1 MKLSVEVYIKKNT
14 LVKTGEFTANN
25 PSPFLSVSTNLTMT
39 ANEYIG
45 FYIKIVSG
53 DSTGLI
59 SWITGNDTTKI
70 DLETAIPIA
79 NGDDFEIY
87 RSDYQRLDLFKD
99 EKISITSQIGNANDI
114 GKLYTDYTQSFTIP
128 ASKTNNQILSHW
140 YESSID
146 NGFDHRMRYDAFI
159 EVNTHRFKDGT
170 IQLEKADK
178 KDGFIESY
186 SVTFYGNLVQLKDI
200 IKDEKL
206 QSLDFS
212 SFNHSYSSTEVRN
225 RITSG
230 SFFNVRYPLIGN
242 ANKYSYQDGSPTDI
256 TTIGGAIKWNEL
268 FPAITV
274 QNIFNRIQAKYG
286 VTFNGSFFNL
296 KQWTELY
303 LYLKPSLAMNYISEP
318 QTLNFTSIV
327 TSSPNTPTFPELNL
341 TTDTLT
347 TNWNYGSSNATLDS
361 SKYFEVTITINP
373 DTGFTT
379 IPYVLYT
386 YKNGVLLSTITKTG
400 NQDIQ
405 VDRVRKRDSSN
416 ANNRYTFKIASTAP
430 FTYTASLFYVKSIFS
445 YSILIPNNTWIRTQ
459 SRAITNTNVNINSI
473 INIGNYM
480 PDIKIIDFITGIIK
494 AFNLMI
500 IPRQNN
506 TYEFA
511 PLEMYYNAGKILD
524 ITEYTYEDE
533 MSINKPKL
541 FKSINF
547 TYEESNNVL
556 NQAYKGLFQQNYG
569 DLIYNSDRITE
580 NSTYDI
586 KLPFENVLFEL
597 VKQGKLF
604 QTATLIDKSLT
615 PYIPKPMLIYCNGLA
630 TRAINPLTG
639 TDQIYVTNSVGAAT
653 QINNYNR
660 FSNEYDN
667 MPTDATHSQLMTMN
681 FGNEQSS
688 WLNELAPKGLYFR
701 HYKNFV
707 DNLYN
712 IKTRSVKVKA
722 LLPPSLLGSTVT
734 NGAGIPL
741 GIALNDRLV
750 IRNKRY
756 IINSF
761 TTDLTT
767 GETDLELLTD
777 YRGVDAASS
786 VGYRFADME
795 IIQTDKEELTFDL
808 EIYLN
813 DYDSFNV
820 KASTGYLVYSNPS
833 NNISDINLTVTVPEN
848 TTGLDRTE
856 LITIQY
862 KIAGATAK
870 LEDIIVTQ
878 TGI

>member
-1 MKLSVEVYIKKNT
+1 MKLSTEVYIKKNT
-14 LVKTGEFTANN
+14 LVVSGEATANN
-25 PSPFLSVSTNLTMT
+25 TSPFLTITNNITMT
-39 ANEYIG
+39 TNQYVG
-45 FYIKIVSG
+45 HYVKITSG
-53 DSTGLI
+53 NSVGLV
-59 SWITGNDTTKI
+59 SWILSNTTTVLT
-70 DLETAIPIA
+70 LETAIPIA
-79 NGDDFEIY
+79 NADKIEIY

-128 ASKTNNQILSHW
+128 ASKKNNQILSHW

-159 EVNTHRFKDGT
+159 EVNTHRFRNGT

-178 KDGFIESY
+178 KNGFIESY
-186 SVTFYGNLVQLKDI
+186 TVTFYGNLVQLKDI

-212 SFNHSYSSTEVRN
+212 SFNHTYNSSEVRN
-225 RITSG
+225 RITTTG
-230 SFFNVRYPLIGN
+230 IANEVKYPLIGN
-242 ANKYSYQDGSPTDI
+242 ANKYSYQDATATDV
-256 TTIGGAIKWNEL
+256 TTLTGAIKWNEL

-274 QNIFNRIQAKYG
+274 KNIFAIIQSKYG
-286 VTFNGSFFNL
+286 FTFTGSFFNL

-303 LYLKPSLAMNYISEP
+303 LYLKQGLKMSDITQKFKIDYFDKSP
-318 QTLNFTSIV
+318 QAPYV
-327 TSSPNTPTFPELNL
+327 PFPEFDLA
-341 TTDTLT
+341 TDTLT
-347 TNWNYGSSNATLDS
+347 STWDFVPSNAIGDI
-361 SKYFEVTITINP
+361 YIIINAITIP
-373 DTGFTT
+373 ISGFENVPYNIFCFRDGELYRTFANLIGTT
-379 IPYVLYT
+379 TVRVEEIRRSEDNSSHRYEFFFSSEQMMNFRSSVELIRNYQTP
-386 YKNGVLLSTITKTG
+386 GVGNFFVKKSLAVSLELSTI
-400 NQDIQ
+400 NNIDI
-405 VDRVRKRDSSN
+405 K
-416 ANNRYTFKIASTAP
+416 
-430 FTYTASLFYVKSIFS
+430 
-445 YSILIPNNTWIRTQ
+445 
-459 SRAITNTNVNINSI
+459 
-473 INIGNYM
+473 NYI

-500 IPRQNN
+500 IPKENN
-506 TYEFA
+506 TYEFL

-547 TYEESNNVL
+547 TYAESKNIL
-556 NQAYKGLFQQNYG
+556 NEQFKSLYGNYYG

-580 NSTYDI
+580 NFTYDI
-586 KLPFENVLFEL
+586 KLPFENVLFE
-597 VKQGKLF
+597 VPKQGKLF
-604 QTATLIDKSLT
+604 QTATLIDKNSS
-615 PYIPKPMLIYCNGLA
+615 PYIPKPMLIYCNGLV
-630 TRAINPLTG
+630 TPLTG
-639 TDQIYVTNSVGAAT
+639 SDRIYVTNSTGAAT
-653 QINNYNR
+653 QITNYNR

-667 MPTDATHSQLMTMN
+667 LPTDLTHSQLMTMN

-688 WLNELAPKGLYFR
+688 WLNELAPQGLYYR
-701 HYKNFV
+701 HYKNFI

-712 IKTRSVKVKA
+712 IKTRLVKVKA

-777 YRGVDAASS
+777 YRGVNAAST
-786 VGYRFADME
+786 VGYRFASMQN
-795 IIQTDKEELTFDL
+795 IQTDKEELTFDL

-820 KASTGYLVYSNPS
+820 KASTGYLIYSDPS

-862 KIAGATAK
+862 KIGGSTAK

>member
-1 MKLSVEVYIKKNT
+1 MKLSTEVYIKKNT
-14 LVKTGEFTANN
+14 LVIAGEATANN
-25 PSPFLSVSTNLTMT
+25 SSPFLGMSTNLTMT
-39 ANEYIG
+39 TNQYVG
-45 FYIKIVSG
+45 HYIKVTSG

-59 SWITGNDTTKI
+59 AWITGNDATKI
-70 DLETAIPIA
+70 DLETGIPIA

-87 RSDYQRLDLFKD
+87 KSEYQRLDLFKD

-128 ASKTNNQILSHW
+128 ASKNNNQILSHW

-159 EVNTHRFKDGT
+159 EVNTQRFKDGT

-178 KDGFIESY
+178 KNGFIESY
-186 SVTFYGNLVQLKDI
+186 TVTFYGNLVQLKDI

-212 SFNHSYSSTEVRN
+212 SFNHPYSSSDIRN
-225 RITSG
+225 RIRLGTS
-230 SFFNVRYPLIGN
+230 FNIRYPLIGN
-242 ANKYSYQDGSPTDI
+242 ANKYTYQDGSATDV
-256 TTIGGAIKWNEL
+256 TTLAGAIKWNDL

-274 QNIFNRIQAKYG
+274 KNIFARIQAKYG
-286 VTFNGSFFNL
+286 INFTGSFFNL

-303 LYLKPSLAMNYISEP
+303 LYLKPSLTMNYTSEP
-318 QTLNFTSIV
+318 EPLNFTSIV
-327 TSSPNTPTFPELNL
+327 TTAPYTPTFSEFNL

-347 TNWNYGSSNATLDS
+347 TNWNFGTPTAQYYQVFIEIIPDS
-361 SKYFEVTITINP
+361 TSLN
-373 DTGFTT
+373 
-379 IPYVLYT
+379 IPYILYT
-386 YKNGVLLSTITKTG
+386 YKDGVLFSTITQTG
-400 NQDIQ
+400 NQNIR
-405 VDRVRKRDSSN
+405 VDLVQRQNDRT
-416 ANNRYTFKIASTAP
+416 ANHRYTFQIASTASP
-430 FTYTASLFYVKSIFS
+430 FIYTANLTYFRTYFS
-445 YSILIPNNTWIRTQ
+445 GSFLTIK
-459 SRAITNTNVNINSI
+459 SRALTTAKTASAF
-473 INIGNYM
+473 INIGSYM

-500 IPRQNN
+500 ITKPNN
-506 TYEFA
+506 TYEFL

-547 TYEESNNVL
+547 TYEESKNVL
-556 NQAYKGLFQQNYG
+556 NEAYKGLYQQNYG
-569 DLIYNSDRITE
+569 DLIYNSNRITE

-586 KLPFENVLFEL
+586 KLPFENVLFE
-597 VKQGKLF
+597 VPTQGKLF
-604 QTATLIDKSLT
+604 QTATLIDKNRA
-615 PYIPKPMLIYCNGLA
+615 PYIPKPMLIYMNQRVGE
-630 TRAINPLTG
+630 LTG
-639 TDQIYVTNSVGAAT
+639 TDQIYVTNIGGSAT
-653 QINNYNR
+653 QLSFYNR

-667 MPTDATHSQLMTMN
+667 LPTDPNHSQLMTMN

-688 WLNELAPKGLYFR
+688 WLNELAPQGLYFR
-701 HYKNFV
+701 HYKNFI

-712 IKTRSVKVKA
+712 IKTRLVKVKA

-734 NGAGIPL
+734 NGDGIPL

-777 YRGVDAASS
+777 YRGVDAAST
-786 VGYRFADME
+786 VGYRFGSFENID
-795 IIQTDKEELTFDL
+795 TDNKELSIDV

-813 DYDSFNV
+813 DYDYFEVKGKTSFITCTL
-820 KASTGYLVYSNPS
+820 SG
-833 NNISDINLTVTVPEN
+833 NNKNDILLPVTITQN
-848 TTGLDRTE
+848 TTGVDRTG
-856 LITIQY
+856 TIQLVY
-862 KIAGATAK
+862 YRGTTQKD
-870 LEDIIVTQ
+870 EYIIVTQ
-878 TGI
+878 TA

>member
-14 LVKTGEFTANN
+14 LVVSGEATANN
-25 PSPFLSVSTNLTMT
+25 TSPFLTITNNITMT
-39 ANEYIG
+39 TNQYVG
-45 FYIKIVSG
+45 HYVKVTSG

-59 SWITGNDTTKI
+59 SWILANTTTVLT
-70 DLETAIPIA
+70 LETAIPIL
-79 NGDDFEIY
+79 NGDDIEIY

-140 YESSID
+140 YESSVD

-159 EVNTHRFKDGT
+159 EVNTHRFRDGT

-178 KDGFIESY
+178 KNGFIESY

-212 SFNHSYSSTEVRN
+212 SFNHNYNSTEVRN
-225 RITSG
+225 RITLGG
-230 SFFNVRYPLIGN
+230 SYDIRYPLIGN

-256 TTIGGAIKWNEL
+256 TTIGGAIKWNDL

-274 QNIFNRIQAKYG
+274 KNIFARIQAKYG
-286 VTFNGSFFNL
+286 VTFTGSFFNL

-303 LYLKPSLAMNYISEP
+303 LYLKQGLTMSFLSEQEP
-318 QTLNFTSIV
+318 LNFTSIV
-327 TSSPNTPTFPELNL
+327 TTSPYTSTFPEFNL

-347 TNWNYGSSNATLDS
+347 TNWSFPNYGNSQ
-361 SKYFEVTITINP
+361 YFKINITITP
-373 DTGFTT
+373 DSISQT

-386 YKNGVLLSTITKTG
+386 YKNGLLFSTITKTG
-400 NQDIQ
+400 TQNIQ
-405 VDRVRKRDSSN
+405 VDLVRRRNDLT
-416 ANNRYTFKIASTAP
+416 ANHRYTFKLAVTSSP
-430 FTYTASLFYVKSIFS
+430 FTYTATLNYVKSYFS
-445 YSILIPNNTWIRTQ
+445 YTIVTPNNTWITTQ
-459 SRAITNTNVNINSI
+459 SRAITSSI
-473 INIGNYM
+473 SPAALINISSYM
-480 PDIKIIDFITGIIK
+480 PDIKIVDFITGIIK

-500 IPRQNN
+500 IPRPNN

-511 PLEMYYNAGKILD
+511 PLEMFYNAGKTLD
-524 ITEYTYEDE
+524 ITEYTYENE
-533 MSINKPKL
+533 MSVNKPKL
-541 FKSINF
+541 YKSINF
-547 TYEESNNVL
+547 KYEESKNVL
-556 NQAYKGLFQQNYG
+556 NEAYKSLYQQNYG

-604 QTATLIDKSLT
+604 QTATLIDKDLK
-615 PYIPKPMLIYCNGLA
+615 PYIPKPMLIYRNNL
-630 TRAINPLTG
+630 IFSLTG
-639 TDQIYVTNSVGAAT
+639 SDRIYVTNTSGAAT
-653 QINNYNR
+653 QINAYNR

-667 MPTDATHSQLMTMN
+667 MPTDVTHSQLMTMN

-688 WLNELAPKGLYFR
+688 WFNELAPQGLYFR
-701 HYKNFV
+701 HYKNFI

-712 IKTRSVKVKA
+712 IKTRLVKVKA
-722 LLPPSLLGSTVT
+722 LLPASLLGSTVT

-756 IINSF
+756 LINSF

-777 YRGVDAASS
+777 YRGVNAASS
-786 VGYRFADME
+786 VGYRFASME
-795 IIQTDKEELTFDL
+795 EIQTDKEALVFDV

-813 DYDSFNV
+813 DYDFFNIKAPTSFL
-820 KASTGYLVYSNPS
+820 SYTHTS
-833 NNISDINLTVTVPEN
+833 NNKTDALLTVTVPVN
-848 TTGLDRTE
+848 STGLDRND
-856 LITIQY
+856 LIILEY
-862 KIAGATAK
+862 KINGATVNT
-870 LEDIIVTQ
+870 ENIIVTQ

>member
-1 MKLSVEVYIKKNT
+1 MKLSVELYIKKNT
-14 LVKTGEFTANN
+14 LVISGKANADN
-25 PSPFLSVSTNLTMT
+25 SSPFLTISNNITMT
-39 ANEYIG
+39 ANQYVG
-45 FYIKIVSG
+45 HYVKVTSG
-53 DSTGLI
+53 DSTGLV
-59 SWITGNDTTKI
+59 SWILSNTTTVLT
-70 DLETAIPIA
+70 LETAIPILNA
-79 NGDDFEIY
+79 DDFEIY

-128 ASKTNNQILSHW
+128 ASKNNNQILSHW

-146 NGFDHRMRYDAFI
+146 NGFDHRIRYDAFI

-170 IQLEKADK
+170 IQLEKADR

-186 SVTFYGNLVQLKDI
+186 TVTFYGNLVQLKDV

-206 QSLDFS
+206 QSLDYT
-212 SFNHSYSSTEVRN
+212 SFNHLYTSAEVRN

-230 SFFNVRYPLIGN
+230 SAFDIRYPLIGN
-242 ANKYSYQDGSPTDI
+242 ANKYEYQTASLRDI
-256 TTIGGAIKWNEL
+256 TTSAGAIKWNEL

-274 QNIFNRIQAKYG
+274 QNIFAKIQAKYG
-286 VTFNGSFFNL
+286 INFTGSFFNL

-303 LYLKPSLAMNYISEP
+303 LYLKPSLAVNFLSEP
-318 QTLNFTSIV
+318 QNINFTSIDL
-327 TSSPNTPTFPELNL
+327 TPPLVAFQEFNL

-347 TNWNYGSSNATLDS
+347 TNWNFPNYGSSAYYRIRL
-361 SKYFEVTITINP
+361 KITP
-373 DTGFTT
+373 DAAYMG
-379 IPYVLYT
+379 IPYVIYT
-386 YKNGVLLSTITKTG
+386 YKDGVLFSTIE
-400 NQDIQ
+400 Q
-405 VDRVRKRDSSN
+405 VGTTALGVQIDLVRRQNDPTTN
-416 ANNRYTFKIASTAP
+416 HTYTFKLGVSSSP
-430 FTYTASLFYVKSIFS
+430 FTYTANLTYQRWYNSFTFAS
-445 YSILIPNNTWIRTQ
+445 PNNTWIAIT
-459 SRAITNTNVNINSI
+459 SRANTGSITPSANINI
-473 INIGNYM
+473 ANYI

-500 IPRQNN
+500 IPRPNN
-506 TYEFA
+506 TYEFL

-547 TYEESNNVL
+547 TYEESNNIL

-586 KLPFENVLFEL
+586 KLPFENVLFE
-597 VKQGKLF
+597 VPTQGKLF
-604 QTATLIDKSLT
+604 QTATLIDKNRS
-615 PYIPKPMLIYCNGLA
+615 PYIPKPMLIYMNQRVSG
-630 TRAINPLTG
+630 LTG
-639 TDQIYVTNSVGAAT
+639 ADQIYVTNSIGAAT
-653 QINNYNR
+653 QISSYNR

-667 MPTDATHSQLMTMN
+667 MPTDASHSQLMTMN

-688 WLNELAPKGLYFR
+688 WLNELAPQGLYFR
-701 HYKNFV
+701 HYRNFI

-712 IKTRSVKVKA
+712 IKTRLVKVKA

-734 NGAGIPL
+734 NTFGIPL

-761 TTDLTT
+761 TTDLTS

-777 YRGVDAASS
+777 YRGVNAAST
-786 VGYRFADME
+786 VGYRFSSMNN
-795 IIQTDKEELTFDL
+795 IQTDKDTLTFDL

-813 DYDSFNV
+813 DYDSFDI
-820 KASTGYLVYSNPS
+820 KAPAGFLSYTDT
-833 NNISDINLTVTVPEN
+833 SDNKTDATLTVTVPTN
-848 TTGLDRTE
+848 ATGLDRTD
-856 LITIQY
+856 LIPIEY
-862 KIAGATAK
+862 KLNGTTSIT
-870 LEDIIVTQ
+870 EYIIVTQ
-878 TGI
+878 TAI

>member
-14 LVKTGEFTANN
+14 LEISGSSTGTNA
-25 PSPFLSVSTNLTMT
+25 SPFLNIETDLTMT
-39 ANEYIG
+39 TNQYAG
-45 FYIKIVSG
+45 FYVKITSG
-53 DSTGLI
+53 DSAGLI
-59 SWITGNDTTKI
+59 SWIKSNNTTRLT
-70 DLETAIPIA
+70 LETGIPIA
-79 NGDDFEIY
+79 TFDKFEIY

-128 ASKTNNQILSHW
+128 ASKNNNQILSHW

-178 KDGFIESY
+178 KNGFIESY

-212 SFNHSYSSTEVRN
+212 SFNHTYSSTEVRN
-225 RITSG
+225 RITLGG
-230 SFFNVRYPLIGN
+230 SYDIRYPLIGN
-242 ANKYSYQDGSPTDI
+242 ANKYSYQDGSSTDI

-274 QNIFNRIQAKYG
+274 KNIFARIQAKYG
-286 VTFNGSFFNL
+286 ITFTGSFFNL

-303 LYLKPSLAMNYISEP
+303 LYLKPSLKMEYLSEP

-327 TSSPNTPTFPELNL
+327 TTSPYTSTFPELNL
-341 TTDTLT
+341 TTDILT
-347 TNWNYGSSNATLDS
+347 TNWNFLTSIQDFYQYYEIKIL
-361 SKYFEVTITINP
+361 ITPNSISQ
-373 DTGFTT
+373 T

-386 YKNGVLLSTITKTG
+386 YKDGVLLSTITQTGTKTIPIEG
-400 NQDIQ
+400 VNRAEDPT
-405 VDRVRKRDSSN
+405 
-416 ANNRYTFKIASTAP
+416 ANHRYTFKLSTTSAP
-430 FTYTASLFYVKSIFS
+430 FTYTSALLYTRAKYDLSLPVGGATNFVYT
-445 YSILIPNNTWIRTQ
+445 Y
-459 SRAITNTNVNINSI
+459 SRANTSSNTASAF
-473 INIGNYM
+473 INIANYM
-480 PDIKIIDFITGIIK
+480 PDIKVIDFITGIIK

-500 IPRQNN
+500 IPKPNN

-547 TYEESNNVL
+547 TYEESKNVL
-556 NQAYKGLFQQNYG
+556 NEAYKGLYQQNYG

-586 KLPFENVLFEL
+586 KLPFENVLFE
-597 VKQGKLF
+597 VPTQGKLF

-615 PYIPKPMLIYCNGLA
+615 PYIPKPMLIYRNNL
-630 TRAINPLTG
+630 IFSLTG
-639 TDQIYVTNSVGAAT
+639 SDRIYVTNTSGAAT
-653 QINNYNR
+653 QINAYNR

-667 MPTDATHSQLMTMN
+667 FPTDVTHSQLMTMN

-688 WLNELAPKGLYFR
+688 WINELAPQGLYFR
-701 HYKNFV
+701 QYKNFI

-712 IKTRSVKVKA
+712 IKTRLVKVKA
-722 LLPPSLLGSTVT
+722 LLPPSLLGNTVT
-734 NGAGIPL
+734 NGFGIPL

-756 IINSF
+756 LINSF

-777 YRGVDAASS
+777 YRGVNAAST
-786 VGYRFADME
+786 VGYRFSSMQN
-795 IIQTDKEELTFDL
+795 IQTDKEALTFDL

-820 KASTGYLVYSNPS
+820 KASTGFLVYTDTS
-833 NNISDINLTVTVPEN
+833 NNKNDISLTVTVPAN
-848 TTGLDRTE
+848 TTGLDRDE

-862 KIAGATAK
+862 KIAGATVK
-870 LEDIIVTQ
+870 LEYIIVTQ

>member
-1 MKLSVEVYIKKNT
+1 MKLSTEVYIKKNT
-14 LVKTGEFTANN
+14 LEISGKITADNTSN
-25 PSPFLSVSTNLTMT
+25 FYTISTDLTMI
-39 ANEYIG
+39 ADEYIG

-53 DSTGLI
+53 DSVGLV
-59 SWITGNDTTKI
+59 SWITGNDESKI
-70 DLETAIPIA
+70 NLENAIPVA
-79 NGDDFEIY
+79 NGDYFEIY
-87 RSDYQRLDLFKD
+87 RSDYQRLDLFND

-200 IKDEKL
+200 IKDDKL
-206 QSLDFS
+206 QSLDYT
-212 SFNHSYSSTEVRN
+212 SFNHPYDSNEVRN
-225 RITSG
+225 RITFSNI
-230 SFFNVRYPLIGN
+230 SPILVRYPLIGN
-242 ANKYSYQDGSPTDI
+242 ANKYEYQTGSPTDI

-274 QNIFNRIQAKYG
+274 QNIFNKIQSKYG

-303 LYLKPSLAMNYISEP
+303 LYLKPSLKMEYTSEP
-318 QTLNFTSIV
+318 QTLNFTSITTISPY
-327 TSSPNTPTFPELNL
+327 TSTFPELNL

-347 TNWNYGSSNATLDS
+347 TNWNFPNYGSTAR
-361 SKYFEVTITINP
+361 YFVNIQITPNSASLN
-373 DTGFTT
+373 

-386 YKNGVLLSTITKTG
+386 YKDGVLLSTITQTG
-400 NQDIQ
+400 VKNIS
-405 VDRVRKRDSSN
+405 VDRVRRTEDPT
-416 ANNRYTFKIASTAP
+416 ANHRYTFKIAATASP
-430 FTYTASLFYVKSIFS
+430 FTYFANLDYVKSYFT
-445 YSILIPNNTWIRTQ
+445 YTVETPNNTWKDIK
-459 SRAITNTNVNINSI
+459 SRANTNTVSLNTNINI
-473 INIGNYM
+473 ANYI
-480 PDIKIIDFITGIIK
+480 PDIKVIDFITGIIK

-524 ITEYTYEDE
+524 ITEYTYENE

-547 TYEESNNVL
+547 TYEESNNIL
-556 NQAYKGLFQQNYG
+556 NQAYKGLYQQNYG
-569 DLIYNSDRITE
+569 DLIYNSERITE

-586 KLPFENVLFEL
+586 KLPFENVLFE
-597 VKQGKLF
+597 VPTQGKLF
-604 QTATLIDKSLT
+604 QTATLIDKDLK
-615 PYIPKPMLIYCNGLA
+615 PYIPKPMLIYMNQRVSG
-630 TRAINPLTG
+630 LTG
-639 TDQIYVTNSVGAAT
+639 TDQIYVTNVVGAAT
-653 QINNYNR
+653 QINAYNR

-667 MPTDATHSQLMTMN
+667 MPTDVTHSQLMTMN

-688 WLNELAPKGLYFR
+688 WLNQLAPQGLYFR

-712 IKTRSVKVKA
+712 IKTRLVKVKA
-722 LLPPSLLGSTVT
+722 LLPPSLLGSNVT

-777 YRGVDAASS
+777 YRSVDAAST

-795 IIQTDKEELTFDL
+795 IIQTDKEELTIDI

-813 DYDSFNV
+813 DYDNFGV
-820 KASTGYLVYSNPS
+820 KAPSGFLVYSDSS
-833 NNISDINLTVTVPEN
+833 NNRNDITLTVTVPEN

-856 LITIQY
+856 LIIIEY
-862 KIAGATAK
+862 VKGGASTK
-870 LEDIIVTQ
+870 LENIIVTQ

>member
-1 MKLSVEVYIKKNT
+1 MKLSTEVYIKKNT
-14 LVKTGEFTANN
+14 LEISGKITADNA
-25 PSPFLSVSTNLTMT
+25 SPFLGMSTNLTMT
-39 ANEYIG
+39 TNQYVG

-53 DSTGLI
+53 GSTGLI
-59 SWITGNDTTKI
+59 SWITGNDASKI
-70 DLETAIPIA
+70 DLETGIPVA

-87 RSDYQRLDLFKD
+87 RSEYQRLDLFKD

-128 ASKTNNQILSHW
+128 ASKNNNQILSHW

-146 NGFDHRMRYDAFI
+146 NGFDHRMRYDAYI

-186 SVTFYGNLVQLKDI
+186 TITFYGNLVQLKDI

-206 QSLDFS
+206 NSLDFS
-212 SFNHSYSSTEVRN
+212 SLNHTYNSTEVRN
-225 RITSG
+225 RITG
-230 SFFNVRYPLIGN
+230 FFNVRYPLIGN
-242 ANKYSYQDGSPTDI
+242 ANKYSYQDGSATDI
-256 TTIGGAIKWNEL
+256 TTIGGAIKWDEL

-274 QNIFNRIQAKYG
+274 QNIFARIQAKYG
-286 VTFNGSFFNL
+286 ITFNGSFFNL

-303 LYLKPSLAMNYISEP
+303 LYLKPSLKMEYISEP
-318 QTLNFTSIV
+318 EPLNFTYITATPPY
-327 TSSPNTPTFPELNL
+327 TSTFPELNL

-347 TNWNYGSSNATLDS
+347 TNWDFAGIYNTSR
-361 SKYFEVTITINP
+361 YFVKIQITPNSASVN
-373 DTGFTT
+373 

-386 YKNGVLLSTITKTG
+386 YKDGVLLSAIRQIGVKT
-400 NQDIQ
+400 IQ
-405 VDRVRKRDSSN
+405 VDFVKLKDDPIGN
-416 ANNRYTFKIASTAP
+416 HKYTFKIAATSSP
-430 FTYTASLFYVKSIFS
+430 FTYFANLDYVKIPYASI
-445 YSILIPNNTWIRTQ
+445 Y
-459 SRAITNTNVNINSI
+459 SRANTNTVTLNTK
-473 INIGNYM
+473 INIANYI
-480 PDIKIIDFITGIIK
+480 PDIKVIDFINGIIK

-506 TYEFA
+506 TYEFL
-511 PLEMYYNAGKILD
+511 PLEMFYNAGKILD
-524 ITEYTYEDE
+524 ITEYTYENE
-533 MSINKPKL
+533 ISINKPKL

-556 NQAYKGLFQQNYG
+556 NQAYKGLYQQNYG

-586 KLPFENVLFEL
+586 KLPFENVLFE
-597 VKQGKLF
+597 VPTEGKLF
-604 QTATLIDKSLT
+604 QTATLIDKDLN
-615 PYIPKPMLIYCNGLA
+615 PYVPKPMLIYKNQ
-630 TRAINPLTG
+630 RVSDLTG
-639 TDQIYVTNSVGAAT
+639 TDRIYVTNTTGAAT
-653 QINNYNR
+653 QINDYHR

-667 MPTDATHSQLMTMN
+667 MPTDVTHSQLMTMN

-688 WLNELAPKGLYFR
+688 WLNELAPQGLYFR
-701 HYKNFV
+701 HYKNFI

-712 IKTRSVKVKA
+712 IKTRLIKVKA
-722 LLPPSLLGSTVT
+722 LLPPSLLGSNVT

-777 YRGVDAASS
+777 YRGVDAAST
-786 VGYRFADME
+786 VGYRFASMD

-820 KASTGYLVYSNPS
+820 KTSTGYLIYSDPS
-833 NNISDINLTVTVPEN
+833 NNISDITLTVTVPEN

-862 KIAGATAK
+862 KIAGSTAK

>member
-14 LVKTGEFTANN
+14 LVIAGKATADNS
-25 PSPFLSVSTNLTMT
+25 SPFLGISTNLTMT

-45 FYIKIVSG
+45 FYIKITSG
-53 DSTGLI
+53 ESTGLI
-59 SWITGNDTTKI
+59 SWIIGNDTTKI
-70 DLETAIPIA
+70 DLETAIPIL
-79 NGDDFEIY
+79 NGNDFEIY

-114 GKLYTDYTQSFTIP
+114 GKLYTDYTQTFTIP

-159 EVNTHRFKDGT
+159 EVNTHRFRDGT

-200 IKDEKL
+200 FKDAKL
-206 QSLDFS
+206 QSLNFL
-212 SFNHSYSSTEVRN
+212 SFNHTYNSTEVRN
-225 RITSG
+225 RISSG
-230 SFFNVRYPLIGN
+230 SAFDVRYPLIGN
-242 ANKYSYQDGSPTDI
+242 ANKYSYQDATATDV
-256 TTIGGAIKWNEL
+256 TTLTGAIKWNEL

-274 QNIFNRIQAKYG
+274 QNIFARIQADYG
-286 VTFNGSFFNL
+286 ITFTGSFFNL
-296 KQWTELY
+296 SQWKNLY
-303 LYLKPSLAMNYISEP
+303 LYLKPSLAMNYLSEP
-318 QTLNFTSIV
+318 LNFNFTTKSA
-327 TSSPNTPTFPELNL
+327 SFPELNL
-341 TTDTLT
+341 TTDILT
-347 TNWNYGSSNATLDS
+347 TNFNFPNPIPSGQVVLSRTLKVS
-361 SKYFEVTITINP
+361 LTITP
-373 DTGFTT
+373 QSGFTT
-379 IPYVLYT
+379 IPYTLYV
-386 YKNGVLLSTITKTG
+386 YKNGILFKTLNG
-400 NQDIQ
+400 VNAQTFTCDQISRNTANANQQNQYNFKI
-405 VDRVRKRDSSN
+405 SSN
-416 ANNRYTFKIASTAP
+416 APFSFISTLNYLKSYFDSTSSTFINTILTGTTPVQSTVANIQIA
-430 FTYTASLFYVKSIFS
+430 
-445 YSILIPNNTWIRTQ
+445 
-459 SRAITNTNVNINSI
+459 
-473 INIGNYM
+473 NYM
-480 PDIKIIDFITGIIK
+480 PDIKIIDFITGLIK

-500 IPRQNN
+500 IPKPNN
-506 TYEFA
+506 TYEFL

-547 TYEESNNVL
+547 TYEESKNVL
-556 NQAYKGLFQQNYG
+556 NEAYKGLYQQNYG

-586 KLPFENVLFEL
+586 KLPFENVLFE
-597 VKQGKLF
+597 VPTQGKLF
-604 QTATLIDKSLT
+604 QTATLIDKDLK
-615 PYIPKPMLIYCNGLA
+615 PYIPKPMLIYMNQRVSG
-630 TRAINPLTG
+630 LTG
-639 TDQIYVTNSVGAAT
+639 TDQIYVTNIVGAAT
-653 QINNYNR
+653 QINAYNR

-667 MPTDATHSQLMTMN
+667 MPTDVTHSQLMTMN

-688 WLNELAPKGLYFR
+688 WLNELAPQGLYYR
-701 HYKNFV
+701 HYKNFI

-712 IKTRSVKVKA
+712 IKTRMLKVKA
-722 LLPPSLLGSTVT
+722 LLPASLLGSTVT

-761 TTDLTT
+761 TSDLTT
-767 GETDLELLTD
+767 GETDFELLTD
-777 YRGVDAASS
+777 YRGVNAAST
-786 VGYRFADME
+786 VGYRFASME
-795 IIQTDKEELTFDL
+795 TIQTDKEALTFDL

-820 KASTGYLVYSNPS
+820 KASTGFLVYSNPS
-833 NNISDINLTVTVPEN
+833 NNKNDISLTITVPAN
-848 TTGLDRTE
+848 TTGLDRNE

-862 KIAGATAK
+862 KIAGATVK

>member
-1 MKLSVEVYIKKNT
+1 MKLSTEVYIKKNT
-14 LVKTGEFTANN
+14 LVNSGSVTADNI
-25 PSPFLSVSTNLTMT
+25 SPFLGINTNLTMT
-39 ANEYIG
+39 TNQYVG
-45 FYIKIVSG
+45 HYIKVTSG

-59 SWITGNDTTKI
+59 AWITGNDATKI
-70 DLETAIPIA
+70 DLETGIPIA
-79 NGDDFEIY
+79 NGDRFEIY
-87 RSDYQRLDLFKD
+87 RSDYQRLDLFQD

-128 ASKTNNQILSHW
+128 ASKNNNQILSHW

-146 NGFDHRMRYDAFI
+146 NGFDHRMRYDAYI

-178 KDGFIESY
+178 KNGFIESY
-186 SVTFYGNLVQLKDI
+186 TVTFYGNLVQLKDI
-200 IKDEKL
+200 LKDDKL

-212 SFNHSYSSTEVRN
+212 IYNHSYNSTEVRN
-225 RITSG
+225 RVTSG

-242 ANKYSYQDGSPTDI
+242 ANKYTYQDGTATDI
-256 TTIGGAIKWNEL
+256 TTIGGAIKWNDL

-274 QNIFNRIQAKYG
+274 QNIFNRIQTKYG

-303 LYLKPSLAMNYISEP
+303 LYLKPSLKMEYLSEP
-318 QTLNFTSIV
+318 ETLNFTSIV
-327 TSSPNTPTFPELNL
+327 TTSYSPFPELNL

-347 TNWNYGSSNATLDS
+347 TNWNFLTSINSNSQYYRVQIL
-361 SKYFEVTITINP
+361 ITP
-373 DTGFTT
+373 DTPSQTT
-379 IPYVLYT
+379 PYVLYT
-386 YKNGVLLSTITKTG
+386 YKDGLLLSTITQTGTRITQVDLVQRVNDPTG
-400 NQDIQ
+400 NH
-405 VDRVRKRDSSN
+405 K
-416 ANNRYTFKIASTAP
+416 YTFKIASTASP
-430 FTYTASLFYVKSIFS
+430 FIYTASLLYTRAKYNLIGFNYS
-445 YSILIPNNTWIRTQ
+445 YLY
-459 SRAITNTNVNINSI
+459 SRANTSSTALNTNININ
-473 INIGNYM
+473 NYM
-480 PDIKIIDFITGIIK
+480 PDMKIIDFITGIIK

-511 PLEMYYNAGKILD
+511 PLEMFYNAGKILD

-547 TYEESNNVL
+547 TYEESNNIL
-556 NQAYKGLFQQNYG
+556 NEAYRGLFQQNYG
-569 DLIYNSDRITE
+569 DLIYNSERITE

-586 KLPFENVLFEL
+586 KLPFENVLFE
-597 VKQGKLF
+597 VPKQGKLF
-604 QTATLIDKSLT
+604 QTATLIDKDLK
-615 PYIPKPMLIYCNGLA
+615 PYVPKPMLIYKNQRVTG
-630 TRAINPLTG
+630 LTG
-639 TDQIYVTNSVGAAT
+639 TDQIYVTNTTGPAT
-653 QINNYNR
+653 QINVYNR

-667 MPTDATHSQLMTMN
+667 MPTDVTHSQLMTMN

-688 WLNELAPKGLYFR
+688 WLNQLAPQGLYFR
-701 HYKNFV
+701 HYKNFI

-712 IKTRSVKVKA
+712 IKTRLVKVKA

-734 NGAGIPL
+734 NNAGIPL

-756 IINSF
+756 LINSF

-777 YRGVDAASS
+777 YRGVDAAST
-786 VGYRFADME
+786 VGYRFASMDN
-795 IIQTDKEELTFDL
+795 IQTDKEELIFDL
-808 EIYLN
+808 ELYLN
-813 DYDSFNV
+813 DYDSYDV
-820 KASTGYLVYSNPS
+820 KGSIDFLSYTAST
-833 NNISDINLTVTVPEN
+833 NNKADLNLTITVPEN
-848 TTGLDRTE
+848 TTGLDRSTFIILE
-856 LITIQY
+856 Y
-862 KIAGATAK
+862 KLNGAIAK
-870 LEDIIVTQ
+870 EEYIIVTQ